1 MDMSLKKQ
9 LEDIAGS
16 GAVFDDPDL
25 RKQYA
30 ADQSFVSG
38 STPDIVVKPCRVE
51 EIQAVVRLANR
62 DKIPLTP
69 YSSGLNLHG
78 AALPSRGG
86 ILLDL
91 TGMDR
96 IIEINEKDWCAVVE
110 PGVTYEALQNA
121 AADKGLRLMAPL
133 GVPPQRSVL
142 TSYLERDVV
151 LAAAHQEFGNFLI
164 LDTELILPEGEM
176 LRTGCW
182 NLGGRPGGFYG
193 PGLNML
199 YKLWTAGQGTLGVFT
214 KMIISLQHLSAQRK
228 FFFMPFDGSGK
239 IPEVIKRIQQKEIGW
254 ECFGLNRFNLAA
266 LLNDEWAVPRRFPV
280 SPKPSPAFAQI
291 QKALPAWTLIIG
303 LSGSPYF
310 PEERIAYEEE
320 ELRNLCGR
328 LQVPVATSLPGFPGL
343 QEVFMRESLRPWGIL
358 KKFNYRGSVHDL
370 SFKVPLNRLPAIEAT
385 VLDVARDNKY
395 PPSDTGG
402 YFVVMERGRAVH
414 CEFDIHCDPQ
424 NAAERERIKKLL
436 FAASASLSDRGAL
449 FDRPYGDWASLVY
462 ARAPEYAAK
471 LKQIKQEMDPQ
482 GILNPGKLCF

>member
-1 MDMSLKKQ
+1 MILKKQ
-9 LEDIAGS
+9 LEDIAGAA
-16 GAVFDDPDL
+16 AVFDGPDL
-25 RKQYA
+25 REQYA
-30 ADQSFVSG
+30 ADQSFVCG
-38 STPDIVVKPCRVE
+38 STPDIVVRPRRVE
-51 EIQAVVRLANR
+51 EVQAIVRLANR

-78 AALPSRGG
+78 AALPLRGG

-91 TGMDR
+91 SGMDR
-96 IIEINEKDWCAVVE
+96 IIEVNEKDWYAVIE
-110 PGVTYEALQNA
+110 PGVTYAALQNA
-121 AADKGLRLMAPL
+121 ATQKGLRLMAPL

-151 LAAAHQEFGNFLI
+151 LAATHQEYGNYLI
-164 LDTELILPEGEM
+164 LDTELVLPEGEL

-199 YKLWTAGQGTLGVFT
+199 YKLWTAGQGTLGIFT

-228 FFFMPFDGSGK
+228 FFFMPFDTAEK
-239 IPEVIKRIQQKEIGW
+239 IPETVKRIQRKEIGW

-266 LLNDEWAVPRRFPV
+266 LLNDDWEVPRRFPV
-280 SPKPSPAFAQI
+280 SPKPSEKFVQI
-291 QKALPAWTLIIG
+291 QKALPAWTLVIG

-310 PEERIAYEEE
+310 PEERIAGEEE
-320 ELRNLCGR
+320 ELRNLCGE
-328 LQVPVATSLPGFPGL
+328 LQVPVETSLPGFQNI
-343 QEVFMRESLRPWGIL
+343 QEVFITESLRPWGIL

-370 SFKVPLNRLPAIEAT
+370 SFKVPLGRFSAIEAA
-385 VLDVARDNKY
+385 VLEMARKNKY
-395 PPSDTGG
+395 PPADTGG

-414 CEFDIHCDPQ
+414 CEFDVHGDPHS
-424 NAAERERIKKLL
+424 AAERERIKKLWL
-436 FAASASLSDRGAL
+436 AASGSLADHGAL
-449 FDRPYGDWASLVY
+449 FDRPYGDWASLAY